1 MLTFSVGGNEL
12 KWYNMEKYFLNDMDD
27 LKVLS

>member
-12 KWYNMEKYFLNDMDD
+12 KWYNMAKYFLNDMDD